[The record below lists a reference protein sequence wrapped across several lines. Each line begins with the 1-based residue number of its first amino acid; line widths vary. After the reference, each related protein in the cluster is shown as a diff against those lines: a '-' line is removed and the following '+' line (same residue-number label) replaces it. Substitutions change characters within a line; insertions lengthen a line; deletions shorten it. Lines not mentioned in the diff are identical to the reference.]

1 MAECGVPEAGGEATS
16 LLELAQ
22 SIELIQSPRELTELS
37 SLSSEEVVAGECWQ
51 SLRVRDVRQLMV
63 VS

>member
-1 MAECGVPEAGGEATS
+1 MCGVPEAGGEAIS

-37 SLSSEEVVAGECWQ
+37 SLSSEEVVAGECRQ
-51 SLRVRDVRQLMV
+51 SLRVKDVRQFMV
-63 VS
+63 DS